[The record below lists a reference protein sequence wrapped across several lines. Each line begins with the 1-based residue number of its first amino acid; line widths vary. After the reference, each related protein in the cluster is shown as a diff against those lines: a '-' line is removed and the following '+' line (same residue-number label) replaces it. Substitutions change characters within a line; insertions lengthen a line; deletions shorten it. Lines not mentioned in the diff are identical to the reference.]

1 MVTGTSKT
9 GAQPAGTG
17 GGRPEVPRRAY
28 YPVLGTSLA
37 ANVNADFMT
46 VAVPLWAVMLGATP
60 AEIGIM
66 IGARSLLPFLLA
78 IYGGVL
84 MDRFGT
90 RRMMLIFTAVATA
103 LVPLYPLSPW
113 FPALVALQMM
123 TGLLANL
130 SWIGAQTLIAR
141 IGRGDPY
148 YLGMF
153 SFTSRVGSIGAP
165 AAIGLIWDLTGH
177 WGAFT
182 AATVT
187 GVVLTG
193 CTALV
198 PRWAET
204 HGLDPAHHPGAGKSL
219 GWRGLM
225 PNLRDYVDTLAL
237 LAMPAVALGISIALL
252 RHTPQT
258 IQGSFYIT
266 YLNEIG
272 MQATVIGALISC
284 AEVAGAFGSL
294 LAAPL
299 MRRFPAHWI
308 LVVFT
313 MVAIAMVSLTPV
325 LGGII
330 LLLGAAQIFR
340 GVSHGLLHPAT
351 FSVISKALPAQ
362 MQAQGV
368 ALRTTGNRLGAVI
381 LPVIMGFV
389 AEAVGVKISFLVV
402 GCGLMAIVAAIG
414 FAVSRNKAFVG
425 PRGAA

>member
-1 MVTGTSKT
+1 MVRAEGKT
-9 GAQPAGTG
+9 GS
-17 GGRPEVPRRAY
+17 RPEVPRRAY

-37 ANVNADFMT
+37 ANINADFMT

-60 AEIGIM
+60 SEIGIM
-66 IGARSLLPFLLA
+66 IGARSLLPFFLA
-78 IYGGVL
+78 IYGGAL

-90 RRMMLIFTAVATA
+90 RRMMLIFTSISTA

-130 SWIGAQTLIAR
+130 YWIGAQTLIAR
-141 IGRGDPY
+141 IGRGDPH

-153 SFTSRVGSIGAP
+153 SFASRVGSIGAP

-177 WGAFT
+177 WGAF
-182 AATVT
+182 AASTVT
-187 GVVLTG
+187 GLALIA
-193 CTALV
+193 CTVLV
-198 PRWAET
+198 PRWAEF
-204 HGLDPAHHPGAGKSL
+204 HGLAPDQHPGAADSR
-219 GWRGLM
+219 GWRDLM
-225 PNLRDYVDTLAL
+225 PNLRDYIDTFAL

-258 IQGSFYIT
+258 IQASFYIT

-284 AEVAGAFGSL
+284 AEVAGAGGSL

-313 MVAIAMVSLTPV
+313 MLAIAMVTLTPV
-325 LGGII
+325 LGGIVV
-330 LLLGAAQIFR
+330 LLGVAQVFR
-340 GVSHGLLHPAT
+340 GLSHGLLHPAT
-351 FSVISKALPAQ
+351 FSVISRALPPQ
-362 MQAQGV
+362 VQARGV
-368 ALRTTGNRLGAVI
+368 ALRTTGNRLGAVL
-381 LPVIMGFV
+381 LPVVMGFV

-402 GCGLMAIVAAIG
+402 GCALLAIVAAIG
-414 FAVSRNKAFVG
+414 FAVSRNEAFVG
-425 PRGAA
+425 PRRAD